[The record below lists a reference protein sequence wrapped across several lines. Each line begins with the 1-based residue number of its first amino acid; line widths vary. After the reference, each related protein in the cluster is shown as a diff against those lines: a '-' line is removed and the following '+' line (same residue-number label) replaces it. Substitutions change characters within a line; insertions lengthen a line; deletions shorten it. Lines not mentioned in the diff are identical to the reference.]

1 MAQAWEH
8 RELAMAEEARRRRSA
23 TAGRSFVGST
33 VSASSALAPYLG
45 ALAPYLQFCS
55 IAGVW
60 LRNIEME
67 TNTTQWP
74 LWLRT
79 DVYGM
84 WMVVV
89 SMEDDNKM

>member
-1 MAQAWEH
+1 VTQ
-8 RELAMAEEARRRRSA
+8 LARSA
-23 TAGRSFVGST
+23 TAGRSSVGST
-33 VSASSALAPYLG
+33 VSASGALAPYLG

-79 DVYGM
+79 DVYCM

>member
-1 MAQAWEH
+1 MTQ
-8 RELAMAEEARRRRSA
+8 LARSA
-23 TAGRSFVGST
+23 TAGRSSVGST
-33 VSASSALAPYLG
+33 VSASG